1 MSGHGAEFLK
11 HNFDIFTKQTFKDFD
26 VVISDQ
32 SKNDA
37 IQKVCDEYSDRLDIH
52 YFKISD
58 KASASDNTNN
68 AIKNATGKLIKILFL
83 DDFLYHEKSLENI
96 VKNFDLEKDH
106 WLVTASTHTK
116 DGMTFFRPYP
126 NPRYNEET
134 ILHKNTIGPPSVVT
148 IKNDNP
154 ILFDRPLVWWQDIDF
169 YKRNY
174 ARFGAPKILDDI
186 NVVIRVHAGQMSNTM
201 ATERRRESEWYY
213 VIEKYHMKHPQW
225 LKVSYKI
232 KRHWA
237 DLKNIVKKILNIR
250 Q

>member
-37 IQKVCDEYSDRLDIH
+37 IKKVCDEYANRLDIH

-83 DDFLYHEKSLENI
+83 DDFLYNEKSLENV
-96 VKNFDLEKDH
+96 VKNFDLGKDG
-106 WLVTASTHTK
+106 WLVTACIHTK
-116 DGMTFFRPYP
+116 DGVNFFRPFH
-126 NPRYNEET
+126 PRYDDT
-134 ILHKNTIGPPSVVT
+134 KIIHKNTLSAPSVVT

-154 ILFDRPLVWWQDIDF
+154 ILFDTPLVWWQDIDF

-174 ARFGAPKILDDI
+174 ARFGAPKIIDDI
-186 NVVIRVHAGQMSNTM
+186 NVVIRVHAAQMSNTM
-201 ATERRRESEWYY
+201 ATERRREKEYQY
-213 VIEKYHMKHPQW
+213 ILKKYKMKHAWW
-225 LKVSYKI
+225 LKTNYKI
-232 KRHWA
+232 NRYWRA
-237 DLKNIVKKILNIR
+237 LKNLVKKILGIKK
-250 Q
+250 